1 MAGCRLARV
10 RDEGVDEDAAE
21 VIGMTEVL
29 LAVGT
34 RKGLFIGRRRGG
46 TWEFDESPYFNA
58 QAVYSVALDTRGDTP
73 RLLAGGD
80 SAHWGPSVFHSDDL
94 GRTWTEPATPAVKF
108 PKETG
113 ASLERVW
120 QLHPA
125 AAEPDVVYAG
135 TEPAALYRSEDRGES
150 FELVR
155 PLWEHPTRSK
165 WVPGGGGEGLHT
177 ILTDR
182 RDPRSV
188 TVAVSTA
195 GVFRTVDGGASW
207 APSNS
212 GVSAVFLP
220 DPDPEFGQCVHKVA
234 RDAATPDRLY
244 LQNHWGVYRSDDAG
258 GHWTDIGEGLPS
270 TFGFAVAAHPHR
282 GDTAYVFP
290 INADADRVPADH
302 RCRVFRTSDAGK
314 SWEPLSAGLPQ
325 EDHYGTVLRDALST
339 DDADRAGVYF
349 GNRNGEVF
357 ASADDGDSWR
367 QLASHLPDVLCVRAA
382 VVG

>member
-1 MAGCRLARV
+1 
-10 RDEGVDEDAAE
+10 
-21 VIGMTEVL
+21 MTEVL

-34 RKGLFIGRRRGG
+34 RKGLFIGRRRDGV
-46 TWEFDESPYFNA
+46 WEFDDSPHFNA
-58 QAVYSVALDTRGDTP
+58 QAVYSVAIDVRGSVP

-94 GRTWTEPATPAVKF
+94 GRTWTEPARPAVKF
-108 PKETG
+108 PKDTG

-150 FELVR
+150 FDLVR

-177 ILTDR
+177 VVTDR
-182 RDPRSV
+182 RDPRAV

-195 GVFRTVDGGASW
+195 GVFRTADGGVSW
-207 APSNS
+207 TPANS

-220 DPDPEFGQCVHKVA
+220 DPNPEFGQCVHKVA
-234 RDAATPDRLY
+234 QDAENLDRLY
-244 LQNHWGVYRSDDAG
+244 LQNHWGVYRSDDG
-258 GHWTDIGEGLPS
+258 GAHWTDIGEGLPS
-270 TFGFAVAAHPHR
+270 TFGFAAAAHPHR

-290 INADADRVPADH
+290 INADADRVPAGH
-302 RCRVFRTSDAGK
+302 RCRVFRTEDAGR
-314 SWEPLSAGLPQ
+314 SWEPLAAGLPS
-325 EDHYGTVLRDALST
+325 EDHYGTVLRDALCT
-339 DDADRAGVYF
+339 DDADPAGVYF
-349 GNRNGEVF
+349 GNRNGEVY
-357 ASADDGDSWR
+357 ASADDGESWR

-382 VVG
+382 VIG

>member
-1 MAGCRLARV
+1 
-10 RDEGVDEDAAE
+10 
-21 VIGMTEVL
+21 MTEVL

-46 TWEFDESPYFNA
+46 GAWEFDESPYFNA
-58 QAVYSVALDTRGDTP
+58 QAVYSVAIDTRDSRP

-94 GRTWTEPATPAVKF
+94 GRTWTEPARPAVKF
-108 PKETG
+108 PKDTG

-125 AAEPDVVYAG
+125 AAEPGVVYAG

-155 PLWEHPTRSK
+155 PLWEHPTRSQ

-177 ILTDR
+177 VLTDA
-182 RDPRSV
+182 RDPRAV

-195 GVFRTVDGGASW
+195 GVFRSGDGGASW

-212 GVSAVFLP
+212 GVAAVFLP

-234 RDAATPDRLY
+234 RDAADPDRLY

-258 GHWTDIGEGLPS
+258 AHWTDIGAGLPS
-270 TFGFAVAAHPHR
+270 TFGFAVAAHPSR
-282 GDTAYVFP
+282 GGTAYVFP
-290 INADADRVPADH
+290 INADADRVPAER
-302 RCRVFRTSDAGK
+302 RCRVFRTTDAGGT
-314 SWEPLSAGLPQ
+314 WEALSKGLPE
-325 EDHYGTVLRDALST
+325 EDHYGTVLRDALCT
-339 DDADRAGVYF
+339 DDADPAGVYF
-349 GNRNGEVF
+349 GNRNGELF